1 MQLCPNCQKENQ
13 PGTVRCED
21 CGAILGESSTDSE
34 TGNQAAEAGQEL
46 VELAEFQNFP
56 EAEMI
61 QELLEGNGIITVL
74 RGEADPIGVASGAAP
89 STLLVSLADLPQ
101 ARRIY
106 EDFFAANDVEGNL
119 QPLETDPDDE
129 EEEADPEQ
137 R

>member
-1 MQLCPNCQKENQ
+1 MLLCPNCRKEYE
-13 PGTVRCED
+13 PGSAHCGD
-21 CGAILGESSTDSE
+21 CGAVLVDASPDKSPGI
-34 TGNQAAEAGQEL
+34 QASEAGQEL

-61 QELLEGNGIITVL
+61 QELLEGNGISTVL

-106 EDFFAANDVEGNL
+106 EDFFAADDSEGNL
-119 QPLETDPDDE
+119 QPLEADPDDE
-129 EEEADPEQ
+129 EDAEN